1 MLLIAYII
9 LQLQET
15 INWFGDHFTAQRK
28 NNISL
33 YSSYVNYVV
42 NLAEFSKFL
51 IKALCARL
59 SSIVDVHSMSIDEGT
74 E

>member
-1 MLLIAYII
+1 MICVI

-15 INWFGDHFTAQRK
+15 INWIGDHFTTQRK
-28 NNISL
+28 NSISL

-42 NLAEFSKFL
+42 NLAEFYKFL
-51 IKALCARL
+51 IKALCTRL

-74 E
+74 